1 MARLRPSRNYDVPP
15 ATLKR
20 LEQFLSGVA
29 PTRNRGSAE
38 VALAPVDASR
48 TTESVLQGDPVL
60 YGRNRTGSA
69 RRAFAIRA
77 QEAYRY
83 AYDEK

>member
-1 MARLRPSRNYDVPP
+1 MESGIRR
-15 ATLKR
+15 TFKR

-38 VALAPVDASR
+38 VALAPVDAFASR
-48 TTESVLQGDPVL
+48 TTESVLQGQPVL
-60 YGRNRTGSA
+60 YLRNRTGST
-69 RRAFAIRA
+69 RGAFVIRT